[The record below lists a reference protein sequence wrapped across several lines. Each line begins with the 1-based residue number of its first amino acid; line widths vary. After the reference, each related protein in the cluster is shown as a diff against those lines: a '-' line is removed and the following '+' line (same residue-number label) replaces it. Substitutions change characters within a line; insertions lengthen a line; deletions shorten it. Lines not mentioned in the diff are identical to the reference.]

1 MHHEISHKGRMETLT
16 LLNNKGIVMKK
27 LVAALAL
34 LPTLGFASD
43 FHPNRLIV
51 KMKPGMKVPS
61 LKYVEKTKNLF
72 GNVYVVHTSK
82 LEQTYEQLQSN
93 PALEYVQKDFKNKQK
108 ELATKVADPGMD
120 MFAIRSSFNDP
131 KVGKQWTFKSAS
143 RNGISV
149 TDAYKSRRTQPRET
163 IIVAVVD
170 TGVDY
175 KHEDLKDVMW
185 TNPGEIAGNGID
197 DDGNGY
203 IDDIHGI
210 NTLVRDSQGNAT
222 VDMMDKHNHGTHVA
236 GSIGATQNNNKGIA
250 GIASNVQ
257 IMGIR
262 TVPNAGDELD
272 VDVVEAFIYA
282 AKNGAK
288 IINCSF
294 GKSRNEGGMAVSDAI
309 DFIGKEYGT
318 LVVAAAGNSTQ
329 NIDKTLTYPA
339 SFQNDNL
346 LVVASTGSWG
356 NMSYFSNYGKKNVDV
371 AAPGSSVYS
380 TVRGGYSSMS
390 GTSMASPNTA
400 GLAAEVLSHFP
411 DLTPVELK
419 KVIMDSVTV
428 KSGWSN
434 KIQSSG
440 RIDLKKAL
448 NHASSL

>member
-1 MHHEISHKGRMETLT
+1 M
-16 LLNNKGIVMKK
+16 NK
-27 LVAALAL
+27 LVATFSAF
-34 LPTLGFASD
+34 LPLLGFATD
-43 FHPNRLIV
+43 FHPDRLIV
-51 KMKPGMKVPS
+51 KVKPGMQVPGF
-61 LKYVEKTKNLF
+61 EHIETTRNLY
-72 GNVYVVHTSK
+72 GNVYVIKTSELQK
-82 LEQTYEQLQSN
+82 TYEQLQKH
-93 PALEYVQKDFKNKQK
+93 PALEYVAKDYKSRPR
-108 ELATKVADPGMD
+108 ELAKVVAETTLKEQ
-120 MFAIRSSFNDP
+120 FTINSSFNDP
-131 KVGKQWTFKSAS
+131 KVGKQWTFRSAD

-149 TDAYKSRRTQPRET
+149 SDAYKSNSTQPRET

-175 KHEDLKDVMW
+175 NHEDLKDVMW
-185 TNPGEIAGNGID
+185 INPGEIAGNGID

-203 IDDIHGI
+203 VDDIHGI

-222 VDMMDKHNHGTHVA
+222 ADMMDTHNHGTHVA

-262 TVPNAGDELD
+262 TVPNGGDETD

-294 GKSRNEGGMAVSDAI
+294 GKDRNEGGMAVSDAI
-309 DFIGKEYGT
+309 DFIGQEYGT
-318 LVVAAAGNSTQ
+318 LVVAAAGNSSR
-329 NIDKTLTYPA
+329 NIDNSPTYPA

-356 NMSYFSNYGKKNVDV
+356 NMSYFSNYGIKNVDV
-371 AAPGSSVYS
+371 ASPGSDVYS
-380 TVRGGYSSMS
+380 TIRNNRYASMS

-411 DLTPVELK
+411 ELGPVELK
-419 KVIMDSVTV
+419 QVIMDSVTPV
-428 KSGWSN
+428 SRF
-434 KIQSSG
+434 SSKVGAGG
-440 RIDLKKAL
+440 RIDLKRALSHAL
-448 NHASSL
+448 NF